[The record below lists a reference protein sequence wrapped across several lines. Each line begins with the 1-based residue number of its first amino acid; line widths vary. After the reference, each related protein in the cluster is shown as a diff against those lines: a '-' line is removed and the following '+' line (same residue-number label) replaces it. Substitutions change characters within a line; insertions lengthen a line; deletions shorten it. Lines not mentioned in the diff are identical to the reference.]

1 MCIVYCFRRV
11 NVICFDKQFLVA
23 NDEMR
28 KFLDS
33 QELSFLW
40 QVCYEQ
46 GGVQFWWDY
55 EETISFGLENAFK
68 NGELFGFEWDWKERK
83 DGEISEYLAS

>member
-11 NVICFDKQFLVA
+11 NVIYFDKQFLVA

-33 QELSFLW
+33 QELSFRW